1 MLIIGV
7 DYHPSFQQISFLDQ
21 ETGECGDRGL
31 NHSDGEAERF
41 YKELKERGVSVRVG
55 LEATGYSRWFERLL
69 AELGFELWIGDPAEI
84 KRQRGRKQKT
94 DREDGR
100 LLLRLLLENRFPR
113 IWTPNPENR
122 DLRQLLWH
130 RHRLVQM
137 RTRTMN
143 RLQAVAMNEGYRW
156 KKKLFS
162 EKGRVLLEKLPLAAW
177 ASRRRKEL
185 LELLDQLG
193 PKIAELTAALEREAQ
208 QRPEVVRLMTHPGV
222 GPITGLAYVLVIGT
236 PDRFPCGKKIGSY
249 TGLIP
254 EEDSSAGHQRLGHIT
269 KQGNALLRYLLGEA
283 AQAAARCNPDW
294 RRRYVHLMMRRQKR
308 IAKVAM
314 ARKLAVRLYW
324 MWRNKWQYAQLVEFG
339 SHAGQLGTGNGVQ

>member
-1 MLIIGV
+1 MIIIGV
-7 DYHPSFQQISFLDQ
+7 DYHPSFQTIAFLME
-21 ETGECGDRGL
+21 ETGEYDEQEL

-41 YKELKERGVSVRVG
+41 YRKLKERGVGVRVG
-55 LEATGYSRWFERLL
+55 MEATGHARWFERLL
-69 AELGFELWIGDPAEI
+69 AELGFELWIGDPAVI
-84 KRQRGRKQKT
+84 KTKRVRKQKT
-94 DREDGR
+94 DREDAR
-100 LLLRLLLENRFPR
+100 LMLKLLREDRFPK
-113 IWTPNPENR
+113 IWVPSPENR

-137 RTRTMN
+137 RTRIMN
-143 RLQAVAMNEGYRW
+143 QLQAVAMNEGYRW

-162 EKGRVLLEKLPLAAW
+162 EKGRGLLEKLPLALW

-185 LELLDQLG
+185 LELLDQLD
-193 PKIAELTAALEREAQ
+193 PKIAESTAAVEQEAKKW
-208 QRPEVVRLMTHPGV
+208 PEVLLLMTHPGV

-236 PDRFPCGKKIGSY
+236 PDRFPCGKQLGSY

-254 EEDSSAGHQRLGHIT
+254 CEDSSARRQRLGHIS
-269 KQGNALLRYLLGEA
+269 KQGNKLLRYLLGEA

-294 RRRYVHLMMRRQKR
+294 RRRYMHLMMRRQKR

-324 MWRNKWQYAQLVEFG
+324 MWRNGWQYSQLVEFG
-339 SHAGQLGTGNGVQ
+339 SNAGKLGYVHGVK